1 MIIPKNYNL
10 SQTIS
15 KTNTIN
21 EKSIVNQS
29 NSDIEIKRENNNYVL
44 DYKNTT
50 HSKNVKTK
58 KSNYNINLFFEH
70 IKSDKLP
77 TVKKLEKNIHKEFKD
92 KYKDNN
98 FYNIQKIEEIINNEK
113 SHLVAE
119 FKDFLVKGDCA
130 EFLLGC
136 YNLKNIYA
144 IYPQILE
151 YYNDN
156 LFIFPNYVILP
167 ESKYIYS
174 NIKKKQRIIDIQEEI
189 KDNENMIKEMDTK
202 NVFSCKDVES
212 LLNQTD
218 TSGIKQFFGISV
230 TNTETSNGLDKNE
243 QQIMNLVDNINN
255 IEKSQHIVNKNID
268 KQKNNS
274 IYIKYNDIYTNLKIN
289 GEKSSKVNNKINQ
302 SQKKKSIKNNKQKN
316 NNNTK
321 LISQKNEIKLTHKR
335 NNLSQPNLNQ
345 IINFSDRNNK
355 TINKDMINSINLK
368 NNFKE
373 KLKKYENRIIEKELM
388 TFDNSRFKCNNKLV
402 KKIHYKNNKYFKKKI
417 NRNDGKL
424 NNINNIKL
432 NSINLE
438 PKNKYPMKINKNILK
453 EIDKYQHYHKGS
465 INSLNSIN
473 SIKSKSYKAILENT
487 LFNSKNGTVYES
499 NNNTKRK
506 QSNKGSTK
514 NRNNYYKDNSIKDIN
529 YLTSTIYAYEKSNE
543 KNSLKKEKEN
553 HKYEISY
560 RNKFCST
567 KNIYSTSYLNKKLN
581 FNKKSINY
589 FPNRNSYNP
598 YKLNKKP
605 KNDKVNNTNR
615 NYDKL
620 MTCDEK
626 VNMEMKN
633 DKIKRL
639 GTKTLLDSYST
650 KEMSKRYRKSR
661 DSSKNNINNSQK
673 KRIKSKN
680 KKEIFNLKNS
690 NNIKQ
695 PKKRKNKSTLEN
707 NNINEIP
714 LTERKTQENICLN
727 LEKIEILTNKIKK
740 IKQNLRNSVDKN
752 SISLLNNN
760 KQKKKSSSKKKVIEN
775 KEVKIKEKENKRYI
789 NYNEN
794 PIKVYLSNKTRNK
807 TKEKRNKVN
816 SVKMP
821 DSNSSKIYNGNFAYT
836 FKNNNNKKSRCQ
848 TLNSQNRNIHSI
860 SQNYK
865 VDNYHK
871 KFKTIMNYSQ
881 KENQN

>member
-10 SQTIS
+10 SLTIS
-15 KTNTIN
+15 KANTIN

-29 NSDIEIKRENNNYVL
+29 NSDIKIKRENSNYIL
-44 DYKNTT
+44 DYKSTT

-58 KSNYNINLFFEH
+58 KSNYNINQFYEH
-70 IKSDKLP
+70 IKSDKYP
-77 TVKKLEKNIHKEFKD
+77 TVKKLEKNIHKKFKN

-136 YNLKNIYA
+136 YSLKNIYI

-174 NIKKKQRIIDIQEEI
+174 NIKKKQRII
-189 KDNENMIKEMDTK
+189 
-202 NVFSCKDVES
+202 
-212 LLNQTD
+212 
-218 TSGIKQFFGISV
+218 GIKQFFGISV
-230 TNTETSNGLDKNE
+230 TNTEASNGLDKNE

-255 IEKSQHIVNKNID
+255 IEKSHYVVNKNND

-274 IYIKYNDIYTNLKIN
+274 IYIKYNDICKNLKVN
-289 GEKSSKVNNKINQ
+289 GKKSNKVNNKINQ
-302 SQKKKSIKNNKQKN
+302 NQMKKSIKN

-321 LISQKNEIKLTHKR
+321 LNSQKYEIKLTHKR

-345 IINFSDRNNK
+345 VYNFSDRNNK
-355 TINKDMINSINLK
+355 TINKDIINSINLK

-373 KLKKYENRIIEKELM
+373 KLKKNENRIIEKEVI
-388 TFDNSRFKCNNKLV
+388 TSDNSRFKCNNKLV
-402 KKIHYKNNKYFKKKI
+402 KKIHYKNNKYFRKKI
-417 NRNDGKL
+417 NRNDGNL
-424 NNINNIKL
+424 PNINNIKM

-438 PKNKYPMKINKNILK
+438 PKINYPMKINKNILK
-453 EIDKYQHYHKGS
+453 EIDKYQHSHKGS
-465 INSLNSIN
+465 INT
-473 SIKSKSYKAILENT
+473 IKSKSYKAILENT
-487 LFNSKNGTVYES
+487 LFNSKNGTIIES

-506 QSNKGSTK
+506 HSKKGSTK
-514 NRNNYYKDNSIKDIN
+514 NRNNFYKDNSIKDMN
-529 YLTSTIYAYEKSNE
+529 YFTSTIYAYEKSNE
-543 KNSLKKEKEN
+543 KNSVKKEKEN

-598 YKLNKKP
+598 YKLNKKQ
-605 KNDKVNNTNR
+605 KNGKVKNTNR

-673 KRIKSKN
+673 KKNKSKN
-680 KKEIFNLKNS
+680 KKEIVNLKNS

-695 PKKRKNKSTLEN
+695 PKKRKNKSILEN

-714 LTERKTQENICLN
+714 LTERKTQENIYLN

-740 IKQNLRNSVDKN
+740 IKQNLRNSVDN
-752 SISLLNNN
+752 NTISLSNNN
-760 KQKKKSSSKKKVIEN
+760 KQKKKSSSNKKIIEN
-775 KEVKIKEKENKRYI
+775 KEIKVKENKKYI

-794 PIKVYLSNKTRNK
+794 PIKVYLSSKTRNK
-807 TKEKRNKVN
+807 IKEKRNKVN

-881 KENQN
+881 KDN

>member
-1 MIIPKNYNL
+1 MIIPQNYNL
-10 SQTIS
+10 SLTIS
-15 KTNTIN
+15 KTNSIN
-21 EKSIVNQS
+21 EKSIFNQS
-29 NSDIEIKRENNNYVL
+29 NSDIQIKKENNNNIL
-44 DYKNTT
+44 DYKNTA
-50 HSKNVKTK
+50 HSKKVKTK
-58 KSNYNINLFFEH
+58 KSNFNINQFYEH

-77 TVKKLEKNIHKEFKD
+77 TVKKLEKNIHRKFKN
-92 KYKDNN
+92 KYKNNN

-130 EFLLGC
+130 EFLLG
-136 YNLKNIYA
+136 YYSLKNINI

-167 ESKYIYS
+167 ESKYIYA

-189 KDNENMIKEMDTK
+189 KDNENNLKEIDSK

-230 TNTETSNGLDKNE
+230 TNTEVSNGLDKNE

-255 IEKSQHIVNKNID
+255 IEKSHHVVNKNND

-274 IYIKYNDIYTNLKIN
+274 IYIKYNDICKNVKIN
-289 GEKSSKVNNKINQ
+289 GKKSNKVNNKINQ
-302 SQKKKSIKNNKQKN
+302 NQMKKSIKNNNQKN

-321 LISQKNEIKLTHKR
+321 LNSQKYEIKLAHKR

-345 IINFSDRNNK
+345 VYNFSDRNNK

-373 KLKKYENRIIEKELM
+373 KLKKYENRIIEKELI
-388 TFDNSRFKCNNKLV
+388 TSDNSRFKCNNKLV
-402 KKIHYKNNKYFKKKI
+402 KKIHYKNNKYFRKKI
-417 NRNDGKL
+417 NRNDGNL
-424 NNINNIKL
+424 PNINNIKM
-432 NSINLE
+432 NSINLDT
-438 PKNKYPMKINKNILK
+438 KINYPMKINKNILK
-453 EIDKYQHYHKGS
+453 EIDKYQHTHKGS
-465 INSLNSIN
+465 INT
-473 SIKSKSYKAILENT
+473 IKSKSYKAILENT
-487 LFNSKNGTVYES
+487 LFNSKNGTINET

-506 QSNKGSTK
+506 HSKKGSSK
-514 NRNNYYKDNSIKDIN
+514 NRNNFCKDNSIKDIN
-529 YLTSTIYAYEKSNE
+529 YFTSTIYSYEKSNE
-543 KNSLKKEKEN
+543 KNSVKKEKEK

-567 KNIYSTSYLNKKLN
+567 KTIYSTSYLNKKLN

-589 FPNRNSYNP
+589 LPNRNSYNP
-598 YKLNKKP
+598 YKLNKKQ
-605 KNDKVNNTNR
+605 KKDKVNNTNK
-615 NYDKL
+615 NYDKFL
-620 MTCDEK
+620 TCDEK

-661 DSSKNNINNSQK
+661 DSSHNNINNSQK
-673 KRIKSKN
+673 KRNKSKN
-680 KKEIFNLKNS
+680 KKEIVNLKNS
-690 NNIKQ
+690 NNMKQ
-695 PKKRKNKSTLEN
+695 PKKRKNKSILEN

-714 LTERKTQENICLN
+714 LTERKTQENFYLN

-740 IKQNLRNSVDKN
+740 IKQNLRNSVDNN
-752 SISLLNNN
+752 SISLSNNN
-760 KQKKKSSSKKKVIEN
+760 KQKKKSSSNKKIIEN
-775 KEVKIKEKENKRYI
+775 KEIKVKEKENKRYI

-807 TKEKRNKVN
+807 IKEKRNKVN

-821 DSNSSKIYNGNFAYT
+821 DSNSSKIYKGNFAYT

-848 TLNSQNRNIHSI
+848 TLNSQNRNILSI

-881 KENQN
+881 KEN